1 MTSRPVCVLYVLISL
16 SISFSVTPVSGVA
29 WNASRSTVV
38 GHSYHNKYLW
48 KVSAGEE
55 DVGIWRIFAGFL
67 CGAIA
72 AALSRAGGIG
82 GGGLYVP
89 IFNLILGFSSKA
101 SAALSNCMIVGG
113 TVVSVI
119 WYSFQREE
127 TGIRPLVDHNVVL
140 LCLPNVLLGISAG
153 VMGNVASPA
162 WLVTALL
169 IVLLFYMTFR
179 SFRNATR
186 RWNEES
192 SCTKPSQHLISQSN
206 VSDDVVTDNPVEHE
220 AGPSSPLNS
229 IKYSFPDVSM
239 PGTDAEDLQI
249 PLLRPQVVNPQPL
262 FPCFKIGMI
271 CVTWIAFL
279 AVQIAR
285 GSSDG
290 QNILGIETCGT
301 VYWIVTAMQL
311 PLAAMITA
319 VILIQQLR
327 GNTEETETS
336 ITEQAGSM
344 ESNSMIFLPV
354 YALVAGFLGGML
366 GLGGGMVISPLL
378 LEMGLHPQVTA
389 ATCSY
394 MVFFS
399 GSLSVIQFWLL
410 GQIRLVYALVSASLA
425 LVFSVIGL
433 SIIQTVIARYGRFS
447 LIVFSVSTVM
457 GISAVLMTFFGMWE
471 VIIQIEQHAYMGFNS
486 PC

>member
-290 QNILGIETCGT
+290 Q
-301 VYWIVTAMQL
+301 
-311 PLAAMITA
+311 
-319 VILIQQLR
+319 
-327 GNTEETETS
+327 EETETS